1 LAENEREDSRQRVKA
16 IEVTVQQMEQ
26 AYVDGER
33 KRQEL
38 QHAMDS
44 MFSRSAYISLYR
56 NHEKKKILLA
66 RLESQLRFK
75 VMMSDASPQNSGC
88 LSGPPIKQVDKV
100 MKKVV
105 SALSPGKRNAVI
117 AHKISEDVPAGNKV
131 FNSLGEGR
139 DLPRYLRSSSPVHH
153 RFLKL
158 TETRTLIHQ
167 FWTQVGSASDA
178 SSGAGI
184 HDFLNLFFG
193 KMAGD
198 TDNVSLAYSL
208 IAAAQQYSEDDVL
221 IKLFWNTWNGEFR

>member
-1 LAENEREDSRQRVKA
+1 MAENEREDSRQRVKA

-56 NHEKKKILLA
+56 NHEKKKIFLA

-75 VMMSDASPQNSGC
+75 VMMSDSSPQNSGS
-88 LSGPPIKQVDKV
+88 LASIKQVDKV

-139 DLPRYLRSSSPVHH
+139 DLPRYLRSGSPVHR

-158 TETRTLIHQ
+158 AETRTLIHQ
-167 FWTQVGSASDA
+167 FWTQVESVSAA

>member
-56 NHEKKKILLA
+56 NHEKKKIFLA

-75 VMMSDASPQNSGC
+75 VMMSDSSPQNSGS
-88 LSGPPIKQVDKV
+88 LASIKQVDKV

-139 DLPRYLRSSSPVHH
+139 DLPRYLRSGSPVHR

-158 TETRTLIHQ
+158 AETRTLIHQ
-167 FWTQVGSASDA
+167 FWTQVESVSAA